1 MCFKQQLIHGE
12 IANQRAGSKQG
23 SNGMLVLLPRTPG
36 LFHVPNSPCLG
47 VKWPRQELVLLYQS
61 RWTFDLE
68 RPSLPLP
75 FFPFFWRNRG
85 DGSVIKK
92 ILFMVMK
99 GGSFCRLL
107 GFFLINASEST
118 VAALGE
124 NHGRDVNRSGI
135 TFEMEFSESLS
146 EEMFELKL

>member
-1 MCFKQQLIHGE
+1 M
-12 IANQRAGSKQG
+12 
-23 SNGMLVLLPRTPG
+23 
-36 LFHVPNSPCLG
+36 
-47 VKWPRQELVLLYQS
+47 
-61 RWTFDLE
+61 
-68 RPSLPLP
+68 
-75 FFPFFWRNRG
+75 
-85 DGSVIKK
+85 IKK